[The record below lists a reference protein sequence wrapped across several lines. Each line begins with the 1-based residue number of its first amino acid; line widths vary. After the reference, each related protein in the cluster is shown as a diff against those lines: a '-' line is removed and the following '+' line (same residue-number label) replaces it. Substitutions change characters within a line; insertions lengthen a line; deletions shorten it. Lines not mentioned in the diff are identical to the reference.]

1 MLTIINTLNSAPAL
15 RSSTC
20 VERVLVSLKNA
31 YAIVTFKGGNT
42 YFYSKVSRRAIATLK
57 MSSTASLGFWVNK
70 HCIRA
75 EKVITTRIVG

>member
-1 MLTIINTLNSAPAL
+1 MITLLVDSPAK

-20 VERVLVSLKNA
+20 VEEILVSLKSG

-42 YFYSKVSRRAIATLK
+42 YFYSKVSRRAILALK
-57 MSSTASLGFWVNK
+57 MSSTMSLGFWVNK

-75 EKVITTRIVG
+75 EKVITTRIV

>member
-1 MLTIINTLNSAPAL
+1 MITAIKTLNSAPAP
-15 RSSTC
+15 RTSTC
-20 VERVLVSLKNA
+20 VERVLVSLQNA

-70 HCIRA
+70 HCKNS
-75 EKVITTRIVG
+75 EKVITTRIV